1 MQYLFVNSNSNS
13 NNEETKDLEQIVPEV
28 FTIKNTDDNRDN
40 TYDMEFEEDNK
51 RYYRSGIET
60 TKTTTNSQI
69 EPVKEVEEQKK
80 KTKNLFNTTKVPAK
94 VLKKRGPKKKKDIKT
109 NGNKIRF
116 PRKYDRDDIMIK
128 IQVNFINF
136 ICFFVNSILKAYKI
150 NGQFKKIEYSIKKNI
165 KYENFEKIK
174 QKKLFEILIESPSAR
189 YKTSNS
195 NENQNQKLYDKI
207 KDLPTIKNILEENYL
222 DFFSDIYYKSERKI
236 NIKKYKADGN
246 DEFLTLDV
254 NIKTYKE
261 KVKSFTE
268 EKYRE
273 TYEMF
278 VQELYFNK
286 RIDFKIKK

>member
-1 MQYLFVNSNSNS
+1 MQYLLVNSNSNS
-13 NNEETKDLEQIVPEV
+13 TNEETKDLEQVVSEV
-28 FTIKNTDDNRDN
+28 FTIKNTYDDRDN
-40 TYDMEFEEDNK
+40 TCDMEWEEDNK
-51 RYYRSGIET
+51 RYYRSGTEI
-60 TKTTTNSQI
+60 TKTTSNSQI
-69 EPVKEVEEQKK
+69 ELVKEVKEPKK
-80 KTKNLFNTTKVPAK
+80 KTKNLFYTTKVPDK

-109 NGNKIRF
+109 KGNKIRF

-136 ICFFVNSILKAYKI
+136 ICLFVNSILKAYEI
-150 NGQFKKIEYSIKKNI
+150 NGQFKKIEYSFKKNI
-165 KYENFEKIK
+165 KYENFIELK
-174 QKKLFEILIESPSAR
+174 QKKLYEILIESPSSR
-189 YKTSNS
+189 YKPSIS

-236 NIKKYKADGN
+236 NIKKYKTDGK

-261 KVKSFTE
+261 KVKSFAE

-273 TYEMF
+273 IYEMF

-286 RIDFKIKK
+286 RIDFKPKK